1 MNLKLSYLKFILYTF
16 LAIFAFYVN
25 YFYSNL
31 GLYPIDTFS
40 FFDTGY
46 LITRGY
52 HPIKDYWVISGI
64 FIDYTQS
71 LFFYIFGAN
80 WKAYVYHSSFVNA
93 GIAIFFFF
101 FLNKFLKN
109 LIFNFSLSLS
119 FAVLCYPVA
128 GTPFP
133 YQHSLILSLASIMI
147 FYLAIYENKKIY
159 WILLPVLMVVSFLS
173 MQLPSSLINLII
185 ITSIIIHYILTDKKF
200 LKHFLTGCFFVII
213 IFIFYF
219 LFTKVEIKDFFI
231 QMILFPLDIGSSRV
245 LGDEKAFESANLF
258 KKLTFRGIVGH
269 FKFINIFIFLNIL
282 AFIFL
287 WKRKKKLFKF
297 DRKIYANFLVL
308 LCSISF
314 IFHQLITANQTFIF
328 SLIPVLCGF
337 FVIQIKEFFEITNKK
352 IEYFIL
358 IFIFLVTLKYHD
370 VYNSKRKFMD
380 LQNVNLEQAINAEEL
395 NIKLKKLKWITPFDF
410 SKNPKE
416 EIDLLNQALLEI
428 SKSDKEVMVITHY
441 QFFSTILEKNLNIPN
456 RWYFP
461 GNNTYPSNK
470 ESKYRDHYQKK
481 FIKIL
486 DNKNI
491 KTIYVI
497 EGRKNEMKKF
507 DFKYLL
513 KDKCFSKNIR
523 SKIFY
528 EINIKKCY

>member
-1 MNLKLSYLKFILYTF
+1 M
-16 LAIFAFYVN
+16 
-25 YFYSNL
+25 
-31 GLYPIDTFS
+31 
-40 FFDTGY
+40 
-46 LITRGY
+46 
-52 HPIKDYWVISGI
+52 
-64 FIDYTQS
+64 
-71 LFFYIFGAN
+71 
-80 WKAYVYHSSFVNA
+80 
-93 GIAIFFFF
+93 
-101 FLNKFLKN
+101 
-109 LIFNFSLSLS
+109 
-119 FAVLCYPVA
+119 
-128 GTPFP
+128 
-133 YQHSLILSLASIMI
+133 
-147 FYLAIYENKKIY
+147 
-159 WILLPVLMVVSFLS
+159 
-173 MQLPSSLINLII
+173 
-185 ITSIIIHYILTDKKF
+185 
-200 LKHFLTGCFFVII
+200 
-213 IFIFYF
+213 
-219 LFTKVEIKDFFI
+219 
-231 QMILFPLDIGSSRV
+231 
-245 LGDEKAFESANLF
+245 
-258 KKLTFRGIVGH
+258 
-269 FKFINIFIFLNIL
+269 
-282 AFIFL
+282 

-337 FVIQIKEFFEITNKK
+337 FIIQLKEFFKISNKK
-352 IEYFIL
+352 IEYFLLIL
-358 IFIFLVTLKYHD
+358 ILLVTFKYHD